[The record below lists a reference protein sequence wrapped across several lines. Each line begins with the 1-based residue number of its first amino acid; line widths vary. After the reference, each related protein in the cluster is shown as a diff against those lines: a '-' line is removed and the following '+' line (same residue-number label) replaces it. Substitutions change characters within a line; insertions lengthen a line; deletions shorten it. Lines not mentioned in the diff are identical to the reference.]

1 MPKKRKAKKKVK
13 PIPSKLDVNQIGV
26 RVLTNVTPGKP
37 NKKKEGILMV
47 YLSRERI

>member
-26 RVLTNVTPGKP
+26 KVLTEAAPDKP
-37 NKKKEGILMV
+37 RKKKRA
-47 YLSRERI
+47 S